1 MTAGRGRRTLVRQ
14 SRDWPGMTM
23 RVDSGRPRRLPAQLR
38 RALLIQLALLLAGA
52 LLLLLGAPGFW
63 LLLLLAAGLANVAAA
78 GRALTVAAPAGE
90 PRPPSPPLRIPT
102 PAPAPAPAPAGSGD
116 EQLRRRLQ
124 RLEDDLLRCDQRVG
138 RLAAGR
144 ARAREESRLKSD
156 YLTLLGRELSPLQEQ
171 VEALLQEPADAAPG
185 SRRATL
191 EELRDRLGDLEVLLE
206 GIAGSEPPPVAP
218 MAAPAPPPRR
228 ARRVLIVDDG
238 PVNLMLAR
246 QVLEREGLE
255 VRTATSGAEALAC
268 LEQVPFDLVLMDIY
282 MPGMDGVEASRR
294 WRDVEMERYP
304 GRRSVLVALTANA
317 SAEDRKRF
325 AAAGLDDYLAKPYR
339 PQQLID
345 LVSRWLPP
353 FSEEAP
359 LP

>member
-1 MTAGRGRRTLVRQ
+1 
-14 SRDWPGMTM
+14 M
-23 RVDSGRPRRLPAQLR
+23 RVDNGRQRRLPVPLR
-38 RALLIQLALLLAGA
+38 WALLIQLALLLAGLA
-52 LLLLLGAPGFW
+52 LLALGAGPGW
-63 LLLLLAAGLANVAAA
+63 LLLLLALSLGSVAVAAW
-78 GRALTVAAPAGE
+78 ALPAE
-90 PRPPSPPLRIPT
+90 PPVPLTPAIGPRLPT
-102 PAPAPAPAPAGSGD
+102 PAAAPPAPTGSGD

-124 RLEDDLLRCDQRVG
+124 SLEEDLVRCDQRVG

-156 YLTLLGRELSPLQEQ
+156 YLTLLGRELSPLREQ

-206 GIAGSEPPPVAP
+206 GIAGSEPPPAAAATAAAAP
-218 MAAPAPPPRR
+218 AAAPAPPVRR
-228 ARRVLIVDDG
+228 GRRLLIVDDG

-246 QVLEREGLE
+246 QVLEREGYE

-268 LEQVPFDLVLMDIY
+268 LEQVPFDLVLMDIF
-282 MPGMDGVEASRR
+282 MPGMDGVETSRR
-294 WRDVEMERYP
+294 WRDVEIERYP
-304 GRRSVLVALTANA
+304 GKRSVLVALTANA

-325 AAAGLDDYLAKPYR
+325 VAAGLDDYLAKPYR

-345 LVSRWLPP
+345 LVNRWLPP
-353 FSEEAP
+353 SREEVP
-359 LP
+359 HP

>member
-63 LLLLLAAGLANVAAA
+63 LLLLLAAGLSHGGGG
-78 GRALTVAAPAGE
+78 GRGAPRGGPAGG
-90 PRPPSPPLRIPT
+90 PGPPSPPLRIPT
-102 PAPAPAPAPAGSGD
+102 PAPAPAGSGD

-156 YLTLLGRELSPLQEQ
+156 YLTLLGRELSPLREQ

>member
-102 PAPAPAPAPAGSGD
+102 PAPAPAGSGD
-116 EQLRRRLQ
+116 EQLPRRLQ

-156 YLTLLGRELSPLQEQ
+156 YLTLLGRELSPLRGQ

-206 GIAGSEPPPVAP
+206 GIAGLEPPPVAP

-246 QVLEREGLE
+246 QVLEREGRE

-304 GRRSVLVALTANA
+304 GRRSMLVALTANA

>member
-1 MTAGRGRRTLVRQ
+1 
-14 SRDWPGMTM
+14 M
-23 RVDSGRPRRLPAQLR
+23 RVDNGRQRRLPVQLR
-38 RALLIQLALLLAGA
+38 WALLIQLALLLAGLA
-52 LLLLLGAPGFW
+52 LLALGAGPGW
-63 LLLLLAAGLANVAAA
+63 LLLLLLALSLGSVAVAAW
-78 GRALTVAAPAGE
+78 ALPAEPPVPLTPAIGPRLPPPAAAP
-90 PRPPSPPLRIPT
+90 
-102 PAPAPAPAPAGSGD
+102 PAPTGSGD

-124 RLEDDLLRCDQRVG
+124 SLEEDLVRCDQRVG

-156 YLTLLGRELSPLQEQ
+156 YLTLLGRELSPLREQ

-206 GIAGSEPPPVAP
+206 GIAGSEPPPAAAAP
-218 MAAPAPPPRR
+218 AAAPAPPVRR
-228 ARRVLIVDDG
+228 GRRLLIVDDG

-246 QVLEREGLE
+246 QVLEREGYE

-268 LEQVPFDLVLMDIY
+268 LEQVPFDLVLMDIF
-282 MPGMDGVEASRR
+282 MPGMDGVETSRR
-294 WRDVEMERYP
+294 WRDVEIERYP
-304 GRRSVLVALTANA
+304 GKRSVLVALTANA

-325 AAAGLDDYLAKPYR
+325 VAAGLDDYLAKPYR

-345 LVSRWLPP
+345 LVNRWLPP
-353 FSEEAP
+353 SREEVP
-359 LP
+359 HP

>member
-102 PAPAPAPAPAGSGD
+102 PAPAPAGSGD

-156 YLTLLGRELSPLQEQ
+156 YLTLLGRELSFLREQ

-228 ARRVLIVDDG
+228 EIGRASCRERVEIPVVD
-238 PVNLMLAR
+238 
-246 QVLEREGLE
+246 
-255 VRTATSGAEALAC
+255 GALK
-268 LEQVPFDLVLMDIY
+268 
-282 MPGMDGVEASRR
+282 
-294 WRDVEMERYP
+294 
-304 GRRSVLVALTANA
+304 
-317 SAEDRKRF
+317 KR
-325 AAAGLDDYLAKPYR
+325 
-339 PQQLID
+339 
-345 LVSRWLPP
+345 
-353 FSEEAP
+353 
-359 LP
+359 

>member
-1 MTAGRGRRTLVRQ
+1 
-14 SRDWPGMTM
+14 M

-78 GRALTVAAPAGE
+78 GRALAVAAPAGE
-90 PRPPSPPLRIPT
+90 PSPPSPPLRIPT
-102 PAPAPAPAPAGSGD
+102 PAPAPAGSGD

-124 RLEDDLLRCDQRVG
+124 RLEDDLLRCDQRLG
-138 RLAAGR
+138 RLTAGR
-144 ARAREESRLKSD
+144 DRAREESRLKSD
-156 YLTLLGRELSPLQEQ
+156 YLTLLGRELAPLRKQ
-171 VEALLQEPADAAPG
+171 VEALLAGAPEAA
-185 SRRATL
+185 SAERCTRL
-191 EELRDRLGDLEVLLE
+191 VELRDRLGDLEVLLE

-218 MAAPAPPPRR
+218 MAAPAAPAPPPRR

-317 SAEDRKRF
+317 SAEDRERF

>member
-1 MTAGRGRRTLVRQ
+1 
-14 SRDWPGMTM
+14 M

-102 PAPAPAPAPAGSGD
+102 PAPAPAGSGD

-156 YLTLLGRELSPLQEQ
+156 YLTLLGRELSPLREQ

-206 GIAGSEPPPVAP
+206 GIAGSEPPPAAAASA
-218 MAAPAPPPRR
+218 AAPAPPVRR
-228 ARRVLIVDDG
+228 GRRLLIVDDG

-246 QVLEREGLE
+246 QVLEREGYE

>member
-102 PAPAPAPAPAGSGD
+102 PAPALAGSGD

-156 YLTLLGRELSPLQEQ
+156 YLTLLGRELSPLREQ

-317 SAEDRKRF
+317 SAEDRERF